1 MFKPV
6 ANGPLPPPS
15 PTKRLVLRL
24 SAELARLHDSQPST
38 LNLIAEAR
46 TYLAQPEPQTKNL
59 IQRLV
64 EDLESWMEHS
74 NCLPESN
81 LLAEARLYLS
91 LQELAQGGVKPI
103 DQVVSSVKAQAE

>member
-1 MFKPV
+1 MTDN
-6 ANGPLPPPS
+6 A
-15 PTKRLVLRL
+15 
-24 SAELARLHDSQPST
+24 A
-38 LNLIAEAR
+38 
-46 TYLAQPEPQTKNL
+46 KNL

>member
-46 TYLAQPEPQTKNL
+46 TYLARPEPQRPTDEELVNL
-59 IQRLV
+59 FV
-64 EDLESWMEHS
+64 ENDWNYIS
-74 NCLPESN
+74 PETFVEMAN
-81 LLAEARLYLS
+81 IVLDYAYLY
-91 LQELAQGGVKPI
+91 
-103 DQVVSSVKAQAE
+103 